1 MAPALPTALWAMS
14 ALLELSVHCV
24 GVAHFVPHG
33 GASDSRIALRLT
45 KPRACKGS
53 TQRHRSTEKGTVAAR
68 PSAMKHLQQTR
79 SSEKKNPALG
89 RCFGGD
95 IQVMGLL
102 QGASSKMAAFSVK
115 ILGN

>member
-1 MAPALPTALWAMS
+1 MPGFFCSAYDFLASPQKKQKRGFSGAAPIIWGAAAPRNHEAPTADA
-14 ALLELSVHCV
+14 E
-24 GVAHFVPHG
+24 F
-33 GASDSRIALRLT
+33 R
-45 KPRACKGS
+45 
-53 TQRHRSTEKGTVAAR
+53 
-68 PSAMKHLQQTR
+68 
-79 SSEKKNPALG
+79 KKNPALG